1 MVKRQRWRNPA
12 MTCGSW
18 PSASRDLA
26 SLARRSGDV
35 AGDLGGDFRGIER
48 MGIEP
53 DAAEALADFRAVE
66 VRQGDAVRDGIGE
79 AFVLAAGAGELGVEV
94 DAVADVANDEERR
107 AAFIGGQGGD
117 VAAPWWKAR
126 SRALSK
132 ARVPRL
138 PWPVLVAVG
147 LASSSGEGVDGE
159 ALLGF
164 VDEAPGFV
172 EVDVIGGGGAVRVDA
187 GDGAVEDVA
196 VLRGIGRG
204 GVGARDADD
213 VAEFGEE
220 HLVVR
225 PLGGTGGFPAG
236 DEGGDLLGGGF
247 GHGVGSGKR
256 EWIPT
261 VSRRGGKAS
270 ENQG

>member
-94 DAVADVANDEERR
+94 DGVADIADDEEGR
-107 AAFIGGQGGD
+107 AALIGGQGGD
-117 VAAPWWKAR
+117 VAA
-126 SRALSK
+126 AL
-132 ARVPRL
+132 V
-138 PWPVLVAVG
+138 VG
-147 LASSSGEGVDGE
+147 A
-159 ALLGF
+159 F
-164 VDEAPGFV
+164 KGFV
-172 EVDVIGGGGAVRVDA
+172 EGEGAAFAVA
-187 GDGAVEDVA
+187 G
-196 VLRGIGRG
+196 
-204 GVGARDADD
+204 
-213 VAEFGEE
+213 
-220 HLVVR
+220 
-225 PLGGTGGFPAG
+225 LG
-236 DEGGDLLGGGF
+236 GGGF
-247 GHGVGSGKR
+247 GDV
-256 EWIPT
+256 
-261 VSRRGGKAS
+261 RRGGDGRRDLAEVPCLVSLTKWRAL
-270 ENQG
+270 